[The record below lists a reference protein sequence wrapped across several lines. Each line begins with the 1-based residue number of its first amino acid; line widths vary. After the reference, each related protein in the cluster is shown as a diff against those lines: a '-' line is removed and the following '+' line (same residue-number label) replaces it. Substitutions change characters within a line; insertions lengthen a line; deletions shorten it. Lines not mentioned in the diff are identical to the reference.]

1 MTAAA
6 FSGQIQPS
14 AWTSPNSTAA
24 HTNSM
29 TYRDG
34 ISNGYRIW
42 DELTQVRLHAQS

>member
-14 AWTSPNSTAA
+14 AWASPNNAAA

-29 TYRDG
+29 TYRAG
-34 ISNGYRIW
+34 ISNGYRMR
-42 DELTQVRLHAQS
+42 DELTQIEPHAQS